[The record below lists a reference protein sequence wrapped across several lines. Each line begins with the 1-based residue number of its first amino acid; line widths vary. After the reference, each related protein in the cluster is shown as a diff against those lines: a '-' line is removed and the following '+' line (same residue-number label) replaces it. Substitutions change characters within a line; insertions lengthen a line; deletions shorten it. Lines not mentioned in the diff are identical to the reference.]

1 VLDIVVSQNVRL
13 SEVIVSDVL
22 DSDHLQ
28 IILHILDHVGTK
40 HFWILL
46 ENLQIGSSFKAL
58 PLLSPRV
65 QINSGGV
72 EADKAARDF
81 TASVASAY
89 RLSTS
94 KHTLSDLNRDLPGL
108 DKLLKYEQR
117 LRKLWHKTWDPV
129 CKTAVSWVTKTIKR
143 MTQRK
148 TLEQWETRIGN
159 CEVTP

>member
-1 VLDIVVSQNVRL
+1 MSYSLFSSGDGDVLDIVVSQNVRL

-40 HFWILL
+40 HFCILL
-46 ENLQIGSSFKAL
+46 ENLQIGSSFNAL

-65 QINSGGV
+65 QINSGGGGV
-72 EADKAARDF
+72 VADKAVHDF

-94 KHTLSDLNRDLPGL
+94 KHTFRL
-108 DKLLKYEQR
+108 EQR
-117 LRKLWHKTWDPV
+117 STW
-129 CKTAVSWVTKTIKR
+129 SR
-143 MTQRK
+143 
-148 TLEQWETRIGN
+148 
-159 CEVTP
+159 